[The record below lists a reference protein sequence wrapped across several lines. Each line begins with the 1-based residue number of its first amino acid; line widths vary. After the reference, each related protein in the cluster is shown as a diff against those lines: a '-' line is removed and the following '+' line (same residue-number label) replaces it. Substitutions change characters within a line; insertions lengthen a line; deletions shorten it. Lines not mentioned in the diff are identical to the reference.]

1 MMPAYPSEIS
11 VDELAHLLEGGIH
24 LIDVR
29 QLDEYQSGHVA
40 GAVHITLQ
48 EIPNRVEECVSADGS
63 PTYLIC
69 KVGGRS
75 AQACEYLAGQSLNVV
90 NIAGGTLAWLDSGR
104 DVVEGDNP
112 T

>member
-1 MMPAYPSEIS
+1 MPAYPSEIS
-11 VDELAHLLEGGIH
+11 VDDLANLLENEIL

-40 GAVHITLQ
+40 GAVHIALQ
-48 EIPNRVEECVSADGS
+48 EIPDRVEECVSADAS
-63 PTYLIC
+63 PTYFIC

-75 AQACEYLAGQSLNVV
+75 AQACEYLAGESLNVV
-90 NIAGGTLAWLDSGR
+90 NIAGGTLAWLHSGR
-104 DVVEGDNP
+104 DVVLGDNP

>member
-1 MMPAYPSEIS
+1 MPAYPSEIS
-11 VDELAHLLEGGIH
+11 VDDLANLLENEIL

-40 GAVHITLQ
+40 GAVHIALQ
-48 EIPNRVEECVSADGS
+48 EIPDRVEECVSADGS
-63 PTYLIC
+63 PTYFIC

-75 AQACEYLAGQSLNVV
+75 AQACEYLAGESLNVV
-90 NIAGGTLAWLDSGR
+90 NIAGGTLAWLHSGR
-104 DVVEGDNP
+104 DVVLGDNP

>member
-1 MMPAYPSEIS
+1 MPSNPSEIS
-11 VDELAHLLEGGIH
+11 VDELTNLLESGIL

-29 QLDEYQSGHVA
+29 QLDEYRSGHVT
-40 GAVHITLQ
+40 GAVHIALQ
-48 EIPNRVEECVSADGS
+48 EIPNRVQECVSADGS

>member
-1 MMPAYPSEIS
+1 MPAYYSEIS
-11 VDELAHLLEGGIH
+11 IDELSHVLANGIL

-63 PTYLIC
+63 PTYFIC

-75 AQACEYLAGQSLNVV
+75 AQACEYLAEQSLNVV
-90 NIAGGTLAWLDSGR
+90 NIAGGTLAWLHSGR
-104 DVVEGDNP
+104 DVVEGDKP

>member
-1 MMPAYPSEIS
+1 MPAYPSEIS
-11 VDELAHLLEGGIH
+11 VDDLANLLENGIL

-40 GAVHITLQ
+40 GAVHKALQ
-48 EIPNRVEECVSADGS
+48 EIPDRFEECVSADGS
-63 PTYLIC
+63 PTYFIC

-75 AQACEYLAGQSLNVV
+75 AQACEYLAGESLNVV
-90 NIAGGTLAWLDSGR
+90 NIAGGTLAWLHSGR
-104 DVVEGDNP
+104 DVVLGDNP

>member
-1 MMPAYPSEIS
+1 MPAYPSEIS
-11 VDELAHLLEGGIH
+11 VDDLANLLENEIL

-29 QLDEYQSGHVA
+29 QLNEYQSGHVA
-40 GAVHITLQ
+40 GAVHIALQ

-63 PTYLIC
+63 PTYFIC

-75 AQACEYLAGQSLNVV
+75 AQACEYLAGESLNVV
-90 NIAGGTLAWLDSGR
+90 NIAGGTLAWLHSGR
-104 DVVEGDNP
+104 DVVLGDNP

>member
-1 MMPAYPSEIS
+1 MPSPSEIS
-11 VDELAHLLEGGIH
+11 VDELANLLGNGIL

-48 EIPNRVEECVSADGS
+48 EIPKRVEECVSADGS
-63 PTYLIC
+63 PTYFIC

-75 AQACEYLAGQSLNVV
+75 AQACEYLTGQSLNVV

-104 DVVEGDNP
+104 DVVEGDYP

>member
-1 MMPAYPSEIS
+1 MPAYPSEIS
-11 VDELAHLLEGGIH
+11 VDDLANLLENEIL

-40 GAVHITLQ
+40 GAVHIALH
-48 EIPNRVEECVSADGS
+48 EIPDRVEECVSADGS
-63 PTYLIC
+63 PTYFIC

-75 AQACEYLAGQSLNVV
+75 AQACEYLAGESLNVV
-90 NIAGGTLAWLDSGR
+90 NIAGGTLAWLHSGR
-104 DVVEGDNP
+104 DVVLGDNP

>member
-1 MMPAYPSEIS
+1 MPSPSEIS
-11 VDELAHLLEGGIH
+11 VDELANLLGNGIL

-48 EIPNRVEECVSADGS
+48 EIPKRVEECVSADGS
-63 PTYLIC
+63 PTYFIC

-75 AQACEYLAGQSLNVV
+75 AQA
-90 NIAGGTLAWLDSGR
+90 
-104 DVVEGDNP
+104 
-112 T
+112 

>member
-1 MMPAYPSEIS
+1 MPAYPSEIS
-11 VDELAHLLEGGIH
+11 VDELANLLDSGIL

-29 QLDEYQSGHVA
+29 QLDEYQSGHVT
-40 GAVHITLQ
+40 GAVHIALQ
-48 EIPNRVEECVSADGS
+48 EIPSRVEECVSADGK

-104 DVVEGDNP
+104 DVVEGDYP

>member
-1 MMPAYPSEIS
+1 MPAYPSEIS
-11 VDELAHLLEGGIH
+11 VDDLANFLENGIL

-40 GAVHITLQ
+40 GAVHIALQ
-48 EIPNRVEECVSADGS
+48 EIPDRVEECVSADGS
-63 PTYLIC
+63 PTYFIC

-75 AQACEYLAGQSLNVV
+75 AQACEYLAGESLNVV
-90 NIAGGTLAWLDSGR
+90 NIAGGTLAWLHSGR
-104 DVVEGDNP
+104 DVVLGDNP

>member
-1 MMPAYPSEIS
+1 MLAYPSEIS
-11 VDELAHLLEGGIH
+11 VDDLANLLENEIL

-40 GAVHITLQ
+40 GAVHIALQ

-63 PTYLIC
+63 PTYFIC

-90 NIAGGTLAWLDSGR
+90 NIAGGTLAWLHSGR
-104 DVVEGDNP
+104 DVVLGDNP

>member
-1 MMPAYPSEIS
+1 MPAYPSEIS
-11 VDELAHLLEGGIH
+11 VDDLANLLENEIL
-24 LIDVR
+24 LIDVL

-40 GAVHITLQ
+40 GAVHIALQ
-48 EIPNRVEECVSADGS
+48 EIPNRVEECVSAHGS
-63 PTYLIC
+63 PTYFIC

-90 NIAGGTLAWLDSGR
+90 NIAGGTLAWLHSGR
-104 DVVEGDNP
+104 DVVLGDNP

>member
-1 MMPAYPSEIS
+1 MPAYPSEIS
-11 VDELAHLLEGGIH
+11 VDDLANLLENEIL

-40 GAVHITLQ
+40 GAVHIALQ
-48 EIPNRVEECVSADGS
+48 EIPNRVEECVSAHGS
-63 PTYLIC
+63 PTYFIC

-75 AQACEYLAGQSLNVV
+75 AQACEYLAGESLNVV
-90 NIAGGTLAWLDSGR
+90 NIAGGTLAWLHSGR
-104 DVVEGDNP
+104 DVVLGDNP